1 VPNVTLGASLLLY
14 ALVHV
19 FGWTVPTWPNNVWFF
34 NPLAWQLLIV
44 LGAYWSVEGNGL
56 WPLVTSR
63 AAQVLAVLYLVF
75 SLSVALSLR
84 VNYVETLVPQPLTH
98 LLFPV
103 DKSNLSP
110 LRVLHFLAVA
120 VLAARFAPHTWR
132 WLATPVMRAAI
143 CCGQNSLPIF
153 CLGVVLALASQ
164 VALLEISDGLPMQI
178 ALSLGGILTMIVAAM
193 LLNAIGI
200 RPKRQ
205 PAREDPAGTTN
216 GWSDR
221 GYRPPSEAIIQR
233 CISPEAR

>member
-1 VPNVTLGASLLLY
+1 
-14 ALVHV
+14 
-19 FGWTVPTWPNNVWFF
+19 
-34 NPLAWQLLIV
+34 
-44 LGAYWSVEGNGL
+44 
-56 WPLVTSR
+56 
-63 AAQVLAVLYLVF
+63 
-75 SLSVALSLR
+75 LR

-143 CCGQNSLPIF
+143 CCGHNSLPIF
-153 CLGVVLALASQ
+153 CLGVLLALASQ
-164 VALLEISDGLPMQI
+164 VALLEISDGLAMQI
-178 ALSLGGILTMIVAAM
+178 ALSLGGILVMIVVAM

-200 RPKRQ
+200 KPKQQ
-205 PAREDPAGTTN
+205 PTLEDAAGTAN
-216 GWSDR
+216 EWRDR
-221 GYRPPSEAIIQR
+221 TYRRPSEAIIQR